1 MKAVQLQAGAPAEGQ
16 EEKIFFHILKKPIQK
31 IVIKDEL

>member
-16 EEKIFFHILKKPIQK
+16 VGKFFFLNLNEDIAK
-31 IVIKDEL
+31 IVIKGDI

>member
-16 EEKIFFHILKKPIQK
+16 VGKIFFLNLNDNIAT

>member
-1 MKAVQLQAGAPAEGQ
+1 MTAIQLQVVAPAEGQ
-16 EEKIFFHILKKPIQK
+16 VGKIFFLNLKKPIQK

>member
-16 EEKIFFHILKKPIQK
+16 VGKFFFLNLNTQK
-31 IVIKDEL
+31 ATIVIKEEI